1 MTIFQCLFI
10 IQIQI
15 EIIVRSITLS
25 LQPTAMLLNIGLTH
39 SVTYFIDFMRSCE
52 YFSFHTANKP
62 IHRH

>member
-25 LQPTAMLLNIGLTH
+25 LQPTAMLLNITH